1 MKPLLHGNLNKEEL
15 DKYHDEYFMPQTVEK
30 SIEVIDI
37 MCELM
42 LKFIDNQKKVQSITE
57 DDRYAR
63 ILMQM
68 VFLKTINSK
77 KLLQG
82 VNFDQSKSVKLQEV
96 LDPLSISLFV
106 RSIYETITSFS
117 LIYNKCNSE
126 EREIVFRL
134 WKLAGLNYRKRFEEN
149 ISLEEHKIKINNEK
163 QEIKT
168 LINEI
173 KASSLFLHLNE
184 HNQQKII
191 TCIKDKKYL
200 IVFDNNEVVFH
211 SWGTIS
217 TVVGMNPDNLKNMYT
232 YFSLNTHPSFI
243 SAAQFKEM
251 FDDDEFYKSNS
262 VLYANFIQLFL
273 SMFIADYLTY
283 FPDQFEEFKRLK
295 IHDQY
300 LINSYNVMLRNQSYS
315 II

>member
-1 MKPLLHGNLNKEEL
+1 MTKEEL

-30 SIEVIDI
+30 SIEVLDI
-37 MCELM
+37 MCGLM
-42 LKFIDNQKKVQSITE
+42 LKLIDNQKKSLPTTE

-63 ILMQM
+63 ILLQM

-77 KLLQG
+77 KLFQG
-82 VNFDQSKSVKLQEV
+82 VNFDQSESVKLQEV

-106 RSIYETITSFS
+106 RSLYETIISFS
-117 LIYNKCNSE
+117 LIYNKCALE

-134 WKLAGLNYRKRFEEN
+134 WKLAGLNYRQRFEEN
-149 ISLEEHKIKINNEK
+149 ITLEEHKIKSKIEK
-163 QEIKT
+163 EQISK
-168 LINEI
+168 LKNEI
-173 KASSLFLHLNE
+173 QSTQLFLRLNE
-184 HNQQKII
+184 CNQKKII
-191 TCIKDKKYL
+191 TCIKEKKYH
-200 IVFDNNEVVFH
+200 IVFDNDEVVFH
-211 SWGTIS
+211 NWGTIS
-217 TVVGMNPDNLKNMYT
+217 AVVGMNPDYLKNIYT

-251 FDDDEFYKSNS
+251 FDNEEFYKSNS

-273 SMFIADYLTY
+273 AMFIADYLIY
-283 FPDQFEEFKRLK
+283 FPSQLEIFKRLK
-295 IHDQY
+295 EQDQY